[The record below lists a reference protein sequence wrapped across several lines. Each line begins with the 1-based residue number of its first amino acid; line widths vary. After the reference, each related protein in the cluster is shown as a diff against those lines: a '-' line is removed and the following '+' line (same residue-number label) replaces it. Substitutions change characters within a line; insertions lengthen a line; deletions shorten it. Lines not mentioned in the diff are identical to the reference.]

1 MIEEAEILL
10 PGNSHSRDVNGVP
23 CGFRRSAC
31 LFPPLSISMKGAAL
45 PQRAEN
51 KTEAFMLRSFFVYVC
66 RDAQRSGLF
75 VSLGK
80 VKENAVPSPSWLRTP
95 MVMPWRSAIS
105 RVIASPSPVLSRE
118 VSRVW

>member
-10 PGNSHSRDVNGVP
+10 PGNSHRRDVNVAP
-23 CGFRRSAC
+23 CGYRRSAC
-31 LFPPLSISMKGAAL
+31 LLPPLSISMKGAAL

-75 VSLGK
+75 VSSGK

-118 VSRVW
+118 ASRVW